1 MDLIIQ
7 NTEIYKRLEKD
18 TPEWFKKVRKK
29 GLKVTAV
36 ATALMAA
43 NGTIPTFHLPNV
55 IYTLCQWAIISGIT
69 AAIVSQT
76 ATNDDIK

>member
-1 MDLIIQ
+1 MFYSLDIFIYRLKA
-7 NTEIYKRLEKD
+7 NTPD
-18 TPEWFKKVRKK
+18 WFKKIRKK

-43 NGTIPTFHLPNV
+43 NGSIPTFHLPTL
-55 IYTLCQWAIISGIT
+55 IYTICQWAIISGIT

-76 ATNDDIK
+76 ATDEDIKK